1 MSAAVDMAP
10 GLSIGASRL
19 RQYVRWTAPVSLISG
34 LSMFS
39 LYAFFPSTIVLLIGG
54 ACILNTGTGALA
66 HALAGAER
74 VDAAVMWVT
83 GGVWS
88 IALAVA
94 TNGLDLYAIA
104 GLSAILPLIASV
116 PYVSRLT
123 LLRMSVVSVLISA
136 IASGFVVAGSPL
148 GLELLPAGSVN
159 AIVAGVVT
167 FMAGICGF
175 SAWHNRVTVGQSSEH
190 LERANTALR
199 VSEQSLEGRVRERTA
214 QLEESERELARVR
227 DEALAANHQKS
238 AFLARMSHELR
249 TPLNAIIG
257 FSEVLADGTFGEL
270 VEKQS
275 EYVRDIHDSGQHLLS
290 LINDILDLSK
300 VEAGQLD
307 LEPAAF
313 SLPDAI
319 DNAMVLMKERALRQD
334 VRLVEEVDPTLGV
347 VVADERKI
355 KQVLL
360 NLMTNAVKFTKAGGT
375 VTLRARV
382 EGDGFSVS
390 VEDTGVG
397 ISEADQGVIFD
408 EFRQAE
414 DDFARS
420 QEGTGLGLSL
430 AKRLVELHG
439 GRIGVESEP
448 GRGSIFSFNIPGE
461 TPRASSEE

>member
-1 MSAAVDMAP
+1 MSAAADRAP
-10 GLSIGASRL
+10 GLSIGAMRL
-19 RQYVRWTAPVSLISG
+19 RQYVRWTAPASLIAG
-34 LSMFS
+34 LSM
-39 LYAFFPSTIVLLIGG
+39 LGVYAFFPSTVVLLIGVV
-54 ACILNTGTGALA
+54 CVLNTGSGALA
-66 HALAGAER
+66 HRLAGAER
-74 VDAAVMWVT
+74 VDQAVMWVSAGIWAT
-83 GGVWS
+83 
-88 IALAVA
+88 ALVVA
-94 TNGLDLYAIA
+94 SNGLDLYAIA
-104 GLSAILPLIASV
+104 GLCAILPLITSV
-116 PYVSRLT
+116 SYVSRRT
-123 LLRMSVVSVLISA
+123 LLGMSVVAVGISA
-136 IASGFVVAGSPL
+136 IASAFVIAGSPL
-148 GLELLPAGSVN
+148 GLEKLPEGSVDVV
-159 AIVAGVVT
+159 VASVVT
-167 FMAGICGF
+167 LMAGICGL
-175 SAWHNRVTVGQSSEH
+175 SAWHNRVTLAQSSEH

-199 VSEQSLEGRVRERTA
+199 VQEQSLEGRVRERTA
-214 QLEESERELARVR
+214 QLEESEQELARAR

-257 FSEVLADGTFGEL
+257 FSEVLGDGTFGEL

-290 LINDILDLSK
+290 LINDILNLSK
-300 VEAGQLD
+300 IEAGQLD

-313 SLPDAI
+313 SLPGAI
-319 DNAMVLMKERALRQD
+319 DNALVLMKERALRRD
-334 VRLVEEVDPTLGV
+334 VRLVDEVDPELGV

-360 NLMTNAVKFTKAGGT
+360 NLLTNAVKFTTAGGT

-382 EGDGFSVS
+382 MGAGFRVS

-408 EFRQAE
+408 EFRQAK

-430 AKRLVELHG
+430 SKRLVELHG

-448 GRGSIFSFNIPGE
+448 GRGSTFTFDIPGE
-461 TPRASSEE
+461 MPAKGV

>member
-1 MSAAVDMAP
+1 MSAAADMAP
-10 GLSIGASRL
+10 GLSIGAMRL
-19 RQYVRWTAPVSLISG
+19 RQYVRWTAPTSLIAG
-34 LSMFS
+34 LSMVGV
-39 LYAFFPSTIVLLIGG
+39 YAFFPSTIVLLIGVV
-54 ACILNTGTGALA
+54 CIANAASGALA
-66 HALAGAER
+66 HRLAGAER
-74 VDAAVMWVT
+74 VDAAVVWVSA
-83 GGVWS
+83 GVWS

-94 TNGLDLYAIA
+94 SNGLDLYAIA
-104 GLSAILPLIASV
+104 ALCALLPLIASV
-116 PYVSRLT
+116 SYVSRRT
-123 LLRMSVVSVLISA
+123 LLRMSVVSVVISA
-136 IASGFVVAGSPL
+136 IASAFVVAGSPL
-148 GLELLPAGSVN
+148 GLDRLPEASVDVV
-159 AIVAGVVT
+159 VALVVT
-167 FMAGICGF
+167 FMAAICGF
-175 SAWHNRVTVGQSSEH
+175 SAWHNRVTLAQSSEH

-199 VSEQSLEGRVRERTA
+199 VSEQSLEGRMRERTA
-214 QLEESERELARVR
+214 QLEESERELARAR

-300 VEAGQLD
+300 IEAGQLD
-307 LEPAAF
+307 IEPTSF
-313 SLPDAI
+313 SLPGAI
-319 DNAMVLMKERALRQD
+319 DNALVLMKERALRRD
-334 VRLVEEVDPTLGV
+334 VRLVEEVDPELGV

-360 NLMTNAVKFTKAGGT
+360 NLLTNAVKFTMAGGT

-382 EGDGFSVS
+382 LGAGFSVS

-397 ISEADQGVIFD
+397 ISEADRGVIFD

-420 QEGTGLGLSL
+420 QEGTGLGLTLS
-430 AKRLVELHG
+430 KRLVELHG

-448 GRGSIFSFNIPGE
+448 GRGSTFTFDIPGA
-461 TPRASSEE
+461 TPAQGV